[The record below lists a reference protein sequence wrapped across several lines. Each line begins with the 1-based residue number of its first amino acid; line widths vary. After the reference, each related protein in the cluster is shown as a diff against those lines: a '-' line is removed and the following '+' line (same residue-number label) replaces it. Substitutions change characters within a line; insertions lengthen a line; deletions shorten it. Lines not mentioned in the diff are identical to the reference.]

1 MGYLYHGYVSHNQ
14 GVIINFLTQMIHMPM
29 LRLSRPGGH
38 DLGARFVKL
47 LEVHWNKAMEIA
59 KAGSKTS
66 ENIWKHL
73 KTSENSSFGLKIIP
87 FLSCLPFEKII
98 QIPPSLSF
106 WVSRRF
112 GPRLVAAAAVL
123 VPARLAPRPNMPH
136 ELSWIVIVMV
146 LLRIVI
152 SIVIYIHN
160 SKINYIINFLH
171 AAIIISNN
179 INSSLSNSSIK
190 IGNDNSVDY
199 PESSDQSII
208 PFSVQ
213 IQDMADMALSK
224 NDEKRWKAP
233 NVILI

>member
-1 MGYLYHGYVSHNQ
+1 
-14 GVIINFLTQMIHMPM
+14 
-29 LRLSRPGGH
+29 
-38 DLGARFVKL
+38 
-47 LEVHWNKAMEIA
+47 
-59 KAGSKTS
+59 
-66 ENIWKHL
+66 
-73 KTSENSSFGLKIIP
+73 
-87 FLSCLPFEKII
+87 
-98 QIPPSLSF
+98 
-106 WVSRRF
+106 
-112 GPRLVAAAAVL
+112 
-123 VPARLAPRPNMPH
+123 
-136 ELSWIVIVMV
+136 MV

-160 SKINYIINFLH
+160 GKINYIINFLH